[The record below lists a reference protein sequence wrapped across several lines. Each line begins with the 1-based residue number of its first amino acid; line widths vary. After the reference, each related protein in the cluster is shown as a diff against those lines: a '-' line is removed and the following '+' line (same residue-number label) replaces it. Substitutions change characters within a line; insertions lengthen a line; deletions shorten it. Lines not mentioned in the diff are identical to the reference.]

1 MYCSINDK
9 CTVITTNVL
18 QCYGTPIEGFIE
30 GLDKVMTRGGA
41 AIFLGLV
48 AAGDAFVATSA
59 PSISSRRPVCLRG
72 WCSQPPFL
80 ASGTVRA
87 PALL

>member
-1 MYCSINDK
+1 MYCSVMEHLSKASIA
-9 CTVITTNVL
+9 
-18 QCYGTPIEGFIE
+18 

-87 PALL
+87 PALLRKTITLA